1 MLSVISE
8 GLELALDPTA
18 LLAGAIG
25 VLLGMF
31 FGALPG
37 LTSTMGVALLIPLT
51 FTLDPIVALSAILG
65 LYVSGVYAGSLTAT
79 LIGTPGTAA
88 AAATLLEGPH
98 MRDKGETRKALSMT
112 TIASFIGGLFSCI
125 VLILVA
131 PQLAKIALSFG
142 PPEYFALGFFGLSIV
157 AGISSDQLL
166 KGIIAA
172 LIGLWISTIGLD
184 PNTGIPRMTF
194 ESNNLLNGI
203 ELVPALVGL
212 FAISE
217 VLLRL
222 EKIMN
227 SKSNKIRINK
237 TGVRLNELTANT
249 FNFLRSS
256 AIGTFIGIIPATG
269 SGIASFIAYNESKR
283 FSKKPEKYG
292 TGHLPGLVATETAN
306 NAVTGGA
313 LVPLLTLGIPGDVIT
328 AVILGALMMQG
339 LTPGPELFTKH
350 SDIISG
356 LFITLVIVNLFLLIL
371 GLLAI
376 RLFPYLLKIKEGIL
390 MPMIISLCVIG
401 SYAINNSTF
410 DVIVTLVFGLL
421 GYVLIKGGFP
431 LAPLLLALILAPII
445 EKNFRNAMVL
455 SKGGLSIF
463 FTRPISLIFILI
475 TFAVFASI
483 IYKGIKNRD
492 QKQVEC

>member
-1 MLSVISE
+1 
-8 GLELALDPTA
+8 
-18 LLAGAIG
+18 
-25 VLLGMF
+25 
-31 FGALPG
+31 
-37 LTSTMGVALLIPLT
+37 
-51 FTLDPIVALSAILG
+51 
-65 LYVSGVYAGSLTAT
+65 
-79 LIGTPGTAA
+79 
-88 AAATLLEGPH
+88 
-98 MRDKGETRKALSMT
+98 
-112 TIASFIGGLFSCI
+112 
-125 VLILVA
+125 
-131 PQLAKIALSFG
+131 ALSFG

-421 GYVLIKGGFP
+421 VYVLIKGGFT

-492 QKQVEC
+492 QKQ